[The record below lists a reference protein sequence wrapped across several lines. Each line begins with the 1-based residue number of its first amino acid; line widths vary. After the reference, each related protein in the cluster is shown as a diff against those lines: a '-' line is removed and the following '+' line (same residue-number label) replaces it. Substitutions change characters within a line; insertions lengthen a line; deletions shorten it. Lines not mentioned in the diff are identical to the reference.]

1 MALVPRHR
9 EGNVSGH
16 GTKVCVSRA
25 DDVFL
30 LFQTTLTQRPYRWTR
45 MVSSYTAV
53 VWFSVLDREPT
64 SSIEPY
70 SIPPSDAGT
79 SGVKVSDTADQV
91 PGVHRMSPR
100 ISGFGSPRAVFNEP
114 RRDYSSVPPSNLM
127 VRPGTTPEHQYS
139 RPLLPLAKFREFTSC
154 PREVPASVVSAAV

>member
-16 GTKVCVSRA
+16 GPKVCVSRA

-53 VWFSVLDREPT
+53 VWFGVLDRNRL
-64 SSIEPY
+64 
-70 SIPPSDAGT
+70 PPSNLI
-79 SGVKVSDTADQV
+79 
-91 PGVHRMSPR
+91 RYPR
-100 ISGFGSPRAVFNEP
+100 PTPEHLESRCQIPQTKFQGFTGCRRGSPASDLLNEP
-114 RRDYSSVPPSNLM
+114 RRDYSSVPPSNLI

>member
-16 GTKVCVSRA
+16 GTNVCVSRA

-45 MVSSYTAV
+45 MVSSYPAV
-53 VWFSVLDREPT
+53 AWFGVLDRNRL
-64 SSIEPY
+64 
-70 SIPPSDAGT
+70 PPSNLIRYPRPT
-79 SGVKVSDTADQV
+79 PEHLESRCQIPQTKFR
-91 PGVHRMSPR
+91 GVHRMSPR
-100 ISGFGSPRAVFNEP
+100 ISGFGSPRAVLNEP
-114 RRDYSSVPPSNLM
+114 RRDYSSVPPSNLI